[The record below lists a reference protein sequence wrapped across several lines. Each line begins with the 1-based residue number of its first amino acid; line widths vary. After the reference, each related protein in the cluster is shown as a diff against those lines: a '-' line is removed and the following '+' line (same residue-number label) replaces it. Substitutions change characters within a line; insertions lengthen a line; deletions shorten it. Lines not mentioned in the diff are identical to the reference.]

1 MRAVV
6 LREFGAAANLSYEV
20 VDDPVARPGE
30 VRVVAEVSGVHL
42 IEAAMREGLTIGPP
56 LPELP
61 AVFGSEV
68 AGVVDEVGDGVDP
81 SWLGTR
87 VVTAAARPGGY
98 AELAAADVAQVR
110 PIPDGVSAEVAV
122 AMVRTGATALGMLD
136 LAGLTADD
144 VVLVT
149 SAAGGIGRLLV
160 RYAHRLGARVA
171 GVAGGETKVA
181 AVRALGAD
189 AAVDYRRPGWP
200 GKVRDGL
207 GGRRPTVVFDGVGGE
222 AAGAAFGLLA
232 DHGRMITIGSASRVD
247 FAPDPEEVKR
257 RDLTLVNA
265 LAVMHAHR
273 DELPD
278 KERRA
283 LELAASGEFVPTV
296 QAFRLADAAAA
307 HAALESRA
315 TTGKVVLK
323 P

>member
-1 MRAVV
+1 MHAVM
-6 LREFGAAANLSYEV
+6 LREFGAAENLSYEE

-30 VRVVAEVSGVHL
+30 MRIAAEVSGVHL
-42 IEAAMREGLTIGPP
+42 IEAAMREGLPIGPP

-61 AVFGSEV
+61 TVFGSEV
-68 AGVVDEVGDGVDP
+68 AGVVDAVGDGVDP

-98 AELAAADVAQVR
+98 AELAAADVTQVR
-110 PIPDGVSAEVAV
+110 PVPDGVSAEVAV
-122 AMVRTGATALGMLD
+122 AMIRTGATALGMLD
-136 LAGLTADD
+136 LAGLTDRD
-144 VVLVT
+144 MVLVT

-171 GVAGGETKVA
+171 GVAGGAAKVA

-189 AAVDYRRPGWP
+189 AAVDYTRAHWP
-200 GKVRDGL
+200 QRVRDDL
-207 GGRRPTVVFDGVGGE
+207 GGPVSVVFDGVGGDTAE
-222 AAGAAFGLLA
+222 AAFGLLA
-232 DHGRMITIGSASRVD
+232 DRGRMITIGSASRTD
-247 FAPDPEEVKR
+247 FAPDPGEVKR
-257 RDLTLVNA
+257 RDLSLTNA
-265 LAVMHAHR
+265 LAVMLAHG

-283 LELAASGEFVPTV
+283 LDLAARGEFVPTV

-315 TTGKVVLK
+315 TTGKVVLL